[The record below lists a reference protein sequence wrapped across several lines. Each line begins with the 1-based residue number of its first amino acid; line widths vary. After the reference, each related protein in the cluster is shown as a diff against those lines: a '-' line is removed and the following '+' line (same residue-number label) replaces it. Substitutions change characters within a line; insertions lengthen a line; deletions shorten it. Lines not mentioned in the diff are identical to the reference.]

1 MLDNFWIAKCV
12 QVFDSEN
19 TVKIAFCTECKCCTY
34 IFPEEYKNV
43 SESSKAELFRAIKH
57 SDTCNA
63 YRLYLKDSTKSKT
76 GEKGMALKK
85 LWRLFLLALFLA
97 NGIVLIAFDSTKNGF
112 FMVLTYI
119 VLLEERM
126 TR

>member
-12 QVFDSEN
+12 QVFDSEK

-34 IFPEEYKNV
+34 IFPEEYKKI
-43 SESSKAELFRAIKH
+43 SESSKADLFRAIKH

-76 GEKGMALKK
+76 GEKGKALKM
-85 LWRLFLLALFLA
+85 LWRLFLLALFFA
-97 NGIVLIAFDSTKNGF
+97 NGILLVAFDSTKNGF
-112 FMVLTYI
+112 VMVLSYI
-119 VLLEERM
+119 ALLEE
-126 TR
+126 TRTR

>member
-1 MLDNFWIAKCV
+1 M
-12 QVFDSEN
+12 
-19 TVKIAFCTECKCCTY
+19 T
-34 IFPEEYKNV
+34 
-43 SESSKAELFRAIKH
+43 
-57 SDTCNA
+57 
-63 YRLYLKDSTKSKT
+63 
-76 GEKGMALKK
+76 LKK
-85 LWRLFLLALFLA
+85 LWQLFLLALVLA